1 MDFLACDERFEGRVI
16 CIVVWHFQFWVLLSK
31 LEWGQDDCAS
41 SRNVHFEAVSP
52 VLPLLV
58 IDWDPFVM
66 TVIESLETAESFLVS
81 FEQDVMA
88 GSPVG
93 TNEIVRVRVVQME
106 VKDKHELA
114 SLKDN

>member
-1 MDFLACDERFEGRVI
+1 MDFLGCDERFEGRVI

-41 SRNVHFEAVSP
+41 SRNIHFEAVSP

-66 TVIESLETAESFLVS
+66 TVIESLETAESFFVS
-81 FEQDVMA
+81 FVKNIMA
-88 GSPVG
+88 RPPVG
-93 TNEIVRVRVVQME
+93 TNEVVLVRVVEME
-106 VKDKHELA
+106 VKDKDELT
-114 SLKDN
+114 SLKHN

>member
-1 MDFLACDERFEGRVI
+1 
-16 CIVVWHFQFWVLLSK
+16 
-31 LEWGQDDCAS
+31 
-41 SRNVHFEAVSP
+41 
-52 VLPLLV
+52 
-58 IDWDPFVM
+58 M
-66 TVIESLETAESFLVS
+66 TVIQSLETAESFLVS

>member
-1 MDFLACDERFEGRVI
+1 MRVV
-16 CIVVWHFQFWVLLSK
+16 CFVLWHFQFWVLLSK
-31 LEWGQDDCAS
+31 LEWGQDDGAS
-41 SRNVHFEAVSP
+41 GRDIHFEAVSSA
-52 VLPLLV
+52 LPLLV
-58 IDWDPFVM
+58 LNWDPLVM
-66 TVIESLETAESFLVS
+66 TVIQSLETAESFLVS